1 MLRRS
6 RFIVRPGVAVLCVLA
21 SFQTAAA
28 QQSSSGS
35 GGQQGSNL
43 TGTAS
48 LFSGYD
54 TDLTRTTVDPSL
66 QAAAGHVGSTLGLR
80 YASRSDRIAF
90 ATRGNVD
97 TRHYRTSPT
106 TTFTGFNGSAMFGAE
121 VTSRVHVDASFTSAY
136 SPQFIFSPIPTTAE
150 SVIDVEQPSMDFG
163 IFAEDAF
170 SVSAVTGV
178 TFKTSKR
185 SAITATIGAGRYK
198 YLNGAYAQYGSN
210 SQSYSATYSYHT
222 SKYATLRV
230 GYSEQKAK
238 YPAFAGQPNSAINQR
253 TFDVGMNYSRPLSIS
268 RRTTLSFST
277 GSGTVDD
284 GIETFFTV
292 TGTASLRHEMGRTW
306 VASANYMRGLG
317 IVGGFSQPFFSDAV
331 SFDLRGKL
339 AQRVSLISSGG
350 FADGNI
356 GLRAAAEAY
365 KSYQGT
371 VRVEYEVKRER
382 LGIFGSYF
390 YYGYG
395 FDTQT
400 GLAPGVP
407 GQIGRHGVRGGLLV
421 RIPISEERKPRVTR

>member
-1 MLRRS
+1 M
-6 RFIVRPGVAVLCVLA
+6 LA
-21 SFQTAAA
+21 SIQTAAA
-28 QQSSSGS
+28 QQSSS

-48 LFSGYD
+48 MFSGYD
-54 TDLTRTTVDPSL
+54 TDITRTAVDPSM

-80 YASRSDRIAF
+80 YASRSDRVAF
-90 ATRGNVD
+90 ATRGSVD

-106 TTFTGFNGSAMFGAE
+106 TTFTGFNGSAMFGAD
-121 VTSRVHVDASFTSAY
+121 VTSRFHIDTSFTSAY
-136 SPQFIFSPIPTTAE
+136 SPQFIFSPIPATAE
-150 SVIDVEQPSMDFG
+150 SVVDVEQPSMDFG

-170 SVSAVTGV
+170 SVAGV
-178 TFKTSKR
+178 VGATIKTSRR
-185 SAITATIGAGRYK
+185 SAITMTFGAGQYK
-198 YLNGAYAQYGSN
+198 YLNGAYSQYGSN
-210 SQSYSATYSYHT
+210 SRSYSATYSYNT

-230 GYSEQKAK
+230 GYSEQKAE
-238 YPAFAGQPNSAINQR
+238 YPAFAGQPNAAIKQR
-253 TFDVGMNYSRPLSIS
+253 SFDAGVNYSRPLSIS

-277 GSGTVDD
+277 GSGTIDD

-292 TGTASLRHEMGRTW
+292 TGSASLRHEIGRTW
-306 VASANYMRGLG
+306 TAVAVYSRGLG
-317 IVGGFSQPFFSDAV
+317 VVGGFSQPFFSDAV
-331 SFDLRGKL
+331 SFDVRGRL

-371 VRVEYEVKRER
+371 VRVEYELKPER
-382 LGIFGSYF
+382 VGIFGSYF

-395 FDTQT
+395 FDNQN

-407 GQIGRHGVRGGLLV
+407 GEIGRHGVRGGLLV
-421 RIPISEERKPRVTR
+421 RIPISGERQPRVTR